1 MAPFDLSRATRLAMV
16 AAMLLG
22 AAACS
27 PVVATRG
34 NLIDN
39 DRFDRIAVGRSTAND
54 VANVF
59 GSPTTIS
66 TFDRRTWYY
75 IGQRTEKV
83 AFFDPEIVERR
94 VVRIEFSPT
103 GVVSQ
108 IEDLDLEDAQTVELV
123 ERETPTLGRRL
134 TVLEQLLGNFG
145 RFNTPSSGAGRGGPG
160 QRGPVP

>member
-1 MAPFDLSRATRLAMV
+1 MTGSDIRPVARLAV
-16 AAMLLG
+16 AAVLIMS

-27 PVVATRG
+27 PVLATRG
-34 NLIDN
+34 NLID
-39 DRFDRIAVGRSTAND
+39 DARFERIAVGRSTAND

-59 GSPTTIS
+59 GSPTTVS

-83 AFFDPEIVERR
+83 AFFDPEIIERR
-94 VVRIEFSPT
+94 VVRIEFTET
-103 GVVSQ
+103 GIVSR
-108 IEDLDLEDAQTVELV
+108 IEDLDLDDAQTVELV

-145 RFNTPSSGAGRGGPG
+145 RFNTPTRGPGQPGGPG
-160 QRGPVP
+160 QR